1 MIGLDTNV
9 LLRLGD
15 GKTPEQRDRSLALIR
30 AQGRVGC
37 FVNAIVL
44 SEFVWTLRSSL
55 KMTRAEVAVR
65 LEILLDAPEF
75 VIEKSA
81 EATRALA
88 RYRSGPAD
96 FADYFLAEINRSAGC
111 ATTATF
117 DDDALKSG
125 ELFSGVP
132 ALS

>member
-1 MIGLDTNV
+1 
-9 LLRLGD
+9 
-15 GKTPEQRDRSLALIR
+15 
-30 AQGRVGC
+30 
-37 FVNAIVL
+37 
-44 SEFVWTLRSSL
+44 
-55 KMTRAEVAVR
+55 VAVR

-96 FADYFLAEINRSAGC
+96 FPDYFLAEINRSAGC
-111 ATTATF
+111 ATTATS
-117 DDDALKSG
+117 DDAALKSG

>member
-1 MIGLDTNV
+1 MIGLDTDV

-15 GKTPEQRDRSLALIR
+15 AKTPGQRDRPLALIR
-30 AQGRVGC
+30 AQGRAGC

-44 SEFVWTLRSSL
+44 CEFVWTLRSSL
-55 KMTRAEVAVR
+55 KMTRAEVARR
-65 LEILLDAPEF
+65 LEILLNAPEF

-81 EATRALA
+81 EAARALS
-88 RYRSGPAD
+88 RYRLGPAD
-96 FADYFLAEINRSAGC
+96 FSDYFLAEINRSAGC

-117 DDDALKSG
+117 DDAALKTV

-132 ALS
+132 AQS